1 MHAQNANRSATGAGW
16 PPGVGEGTL
25 CSRRLKIHKLG
36 KEMEMKLFTSLLA
49 IAALSFAASAF
60 AQEESP
66 LATPQE
72 TASASV
78 ETPASTPTATPETK
92 ASPTTEAS
100 PASSPAAKKKEAPS
114 AQKKES
120 TEAAPSKKEKERA
133 AAPAGP
139 DKGSA
144 ESNVKR
150 LEDEWEAAVM
160 KHDATF
166 VQTRVAED
174 YVGTT
179 SKGKRISKGGLL
191 KEFKG
196 DNDTYTSTKNA
207 GVAVRSFG
215 ANIAIA
221 TGTAR
226 EVGKAKDGKAFNRLY
241 TWTDTW
247 MLRNGKWECIGSQSM
262 LVSGK

>member
-1 MHAQNANRSATGAGW
+1 
-16 PPGVGEGTL
+16 
-25 CSRRLKIHKLG
+25 
-36 KEMEMKLFTSLLA
+36 MKLFTSLFA
-49 IAALSFAASAF
+49 IAALSFAVSAL

-66 LATPQE
+66 SATPQE
-72 TASASV
+72 SSSAIV
-78 ETPASTPTATPETK
+78 ETPASTPTAAPEMK

-100 PASSPAAKKKEAPS
+100 PVSSPAAKKKEAAS
-114 AQKKES
+114 ADKKES
-120 TEAAPSKKEKERA
+120 PEAASSKKEKA
-133 AAPAGP
+133 AVPAGP

-196 DNDTYTSTKNA
+196 DNDTYTSTKNG

-226 EVGKAKDGKAFNRLY
+226 ETGKGKDGKAFNRLY
-241 TWTDTW
+241 AWTDTW

>member
-1 MHAQNANRSATGAGW
+1 MAARGGRKDF
-16 PPGVGEGTL
+16 V
-25 CSRRLKIHKLG
+25 SRRFKIHKLRR
-36 KEMEMKLFTSLLA
+36 KIEMKLFTSLLA

-66 LATPQE
+66 SAAPQE

-78 ETPASTPTATPETK
+78 EASASTPTATPETK
-92 ASPTTEAS
+92 ASPTTEAL
-100 PASSPAAKKKEAPS
+100 PVSSPAAKKKEAPP

-120 TEAAPSKKEKERA
+120 TEAAPSKKEKA

-174 YVGTT
+174 YVGTS

-196 DNDTYTSTKNA
+196 DTDTYTSTKNA

-226 EVGKAKDGKAFNRLY
+226 EVGKGKDGKAFNRVY
-241 TWTDTW
+241 AWTDTW